1 VPTGAERRFARCAAL
16 VALLAVGLAHADV
29 RSFYRWTDAQGRIQ
43 YSDRPPPASFKGEV
57 TRVEVDTESNTGA
70 VETPRAP
77 RVAPDV
83 LKDVTP
89 DIGKQRRDK
98 RAKLEEAV
106 RKAEKNLADAK
117 AALAQGGD
125 LKEDEQ
131 GIIQRRYAK
140 PQADKANC
148 RVVAEGERKVVICPA
163 VTPNEQYYE
172 RQKNLEEAV
181 RKAEEEL
188 SDAQVAYRRGVD

>member
-1 VPTGAERRFARCAAL
+1 MPKGAERRFAGCAAL
-16 VALLAVGLAHADV
+16 AALLAVGVAHADV

-57 TRVEVDTESNTGA
+57 TRVEVDTETNTRA
-70 VETPRAP
+70 VDTPPAP

-89 DIGKQRRDK
+89 DLAKQRREK

-106 RKAEKNLADAK
+106 QKAEKNLAEAK

-131 GIIQRRYAK
+131 GVIQRRYAK

-172 RQKNLEEAV
+172 RQKSLEEAV

-188 SDAQVAYRRGVD
+188 SDAQLAYRRGVD